1 MPCKKKYKRIRA
13 KDVGRTGFHYIK
25 IGVKTK
31 KGKRGGV
38 TERIGGLIKYKK
50 KNTKR
55 KSAKGN
61 ENEFKR
67 PDFRIAVC

>member
-1 MPCKKKYKRIRA
+1 MGSPNNKEKKEEKKTMPCKKKYKRIRA

-50 KNTKR
+50 KKR
-55 KSAKGN
+55 KR
-61 ENEFKR
+61 KR
-67 PDFRIAVC
+67 K